1 VRKKAENNLNRKS
14 ILGQDNLT
22 FMSGTLAPNV
32 IKLSSFGLILFRAK
46 TQKRKGFTPKLGG
59 LAAFR
64 EIYSVQYCG
73 CFS

>member
-14 ILGQDNLT
+14 ILRQDT
-22 FMSGTLAPNV
+22 
-32 IKLSSFGLILFRAK
+32 IKLSSFGLILFREK
-46 TQKRKGFTPKLGG
+46 TQKRKGFTRKLGG
-59 LAAFR
+59 LATLR